1 MPAISQP
8 NNIDILR
15 GNLEDYQQLLG
26 GGQEAKLKEV
36 AQQIAH
42 TLPNLTNAQIATLA
56 PQDLKA
62 IEALAGKS
70 FFEITQTNANAN
82 VLMDFLTRVDQ
93 PTPDG
98 ASSLLDAKEAAI
110 DGQREHKEKQAL
122 AQSAASP
129 AEFLLTLS
137 SDPKSLETS
146 MGDFIKRIPDA
157 NIRHG
162 MQQEFKQL
170 KDNLMNARFEAEGFE
185 APMMKQAM
193 AFLVGAP
200 NKLKPRQKAALEQAL
215 KDTPSDSAQRELLQN
230 AAAAFNPESLQT
242 ISALPP
248 AQQEL
253 LRTHFTATRDAV
265 KNVSNNPAG
274 LGVALEDPLDDGDQD
289 TMDDKSIDKL
299 PESLRNP
306 VKEYR
311 NAKHDYDRLARRID
325 DEVMGLLHSG
335 IPIESLILMV
345 MLRLGEKAEG
355 KLKYKIEELQLSQQ
369 LEKNQ
374 LNPGDFGLKVKSESV
389 LMQEL
394 QAAMQQHSQLI
405 QSLSEVMRQLQYLVM
420 TPIRNML

>member
-1 MPAISQP
+1 MPSISQP

-26 GGQEAKLKEV
+26 GDQDAKLKEV

-42 TLPNLTNAQIATLA
+42 TLPNLTNAQISALA

-93 PTPDG
+93 PAPDG

-110 DGQREHKEKQAL
+110 DGRRDHKEKQAL
-122 AQSAASP
+122 AQSAANP
-129 AEFLLTLS
+129 AEFLLALS

-146 MGDFIKRIPDA
+146 MEGFIKRIPDA

-215 KDTPSDSAQRELLQN
+215 KDTPRHSAQRELLQN
-230 AAAAFNPESLQT
+230 AATAFNPESLQT
-242 ISALPP
+242 ISALP
-248 AQQEL
+248 AAEQEL
-253 LRTHFTATRDAV
+253 LRTHLTATRDAI
-265 KNVSNNPAG
+265 KNISNNPAG

-289 TMDDKSIDKL
+289 TMHDKSIEKL

-306 VKEYR
+306 VREYR
-311 NAKHDYDRLARRID
+311 SAKQDYDRLANRID

-355 KLKYKIEELQLSQQ
+355 KLKYKMEELQLSQQ

-394 QAAMQQHSQLI
+394 QAAMQQHSQLM
-405 QSLSEVMRQLQYLVM
+405 QALSAVMRQVQDLVM
-420 TPIRNML
+420 TPIRNMR